1 MEPVTIIMIGV
12 VLAVLLIIAG
22 IPVGFAF
29 GIAAFIPIFLI
40 GLPTTFAVPGALKL
54 LEGFALLAAPL
65 FIVSGLLMR
74 AGLIAEKL
82 LNFADSIV
90 GWLKGGL
97 GVVTIVT
104 CAFFGAIS
112 GTSAPAIAA
121 IGSIMIPRMEKGGYD
136 RGYATGLVATA
147 SLLCLLI
154 PPSVPMIIY
163 AMMSRESVAIC
174 FLSTIVPGVL
184 IMTIYSII
192 NLILC
197 RRNPNIKTP
206 PKMDLKPRARE
217 IGRAFLWAAPSLLI
231 PVIILGGIYGGV
243 FTPTE
248 AAAVAA
254 MTALPIGFLIYRSLN
269 FKILGGTLVEA
280 ASIMGAVTIVFFF
293 IFMLSRVLAW
303 ERFTESLSAFV
314 FSISTNKYAVLAMLN
329 VTLLIM
335 GMLMDDVSGT
345 ILAAVV
351 LLPVAREIGVSAVHF
366 AAIVGVNMGLGN
378 VTPPVAPLLYMAGR
392 IGGNLPLNRYIKPA
406 SIFMI
411 LGSFP
416 VLILTTYIP
425 AVSLFLP
432 HLLYDYPLG

>member
-12 VLAVLLIIAG
+12 GLAVLLIIAG
-22 IPVGFAF
+22 MPVGFAF
-29 GIAAFIPIFLI
+29 GIAAFVPIFLI
-40 GLPTTFAVPGALKL
+40 GMPTTFAVPGALKL
-54 LEGFALLAAPL
+54 LESFVLLAAPL
-65 FIVSGLLMR
+65 FIISGLLMR

-82 LNFADSIV
+82 LNFANSLV
-90 GWLKGGL
+90 GWVKGGL
-97 GVVTIVT
+97 GVVTIFT
-104 CAFFGAIS
+104 CAVFGAIS

-121 IGSIMIPRMEKGGYD
+121 IGSIMIPRMEEEGYD

-154 PPSVPMIIY
+154 PPSVPMVIY
-163 AMMSRESVAIC
+163 AMMARESVAIC
-174 FLSTIVPGVL
+174 FLSTIVPGLL
-184 IMTIYSII
+184 IITIYSVI
-192 NLILC
+192 NLVIC
-197 RRNPNIKTP
+197 RRDPNIKTP
-206 PKMDLKPRARE
+206 PKMDFKPRARE
-217 IGRAFLWAAPSLLI
+217 MGQTFLWAAPSLLI
-231 PVIILGGIYGGV
+231 PLIILGGIYGGV

-254 MTALPIGFLIYRSLN
+254 MTALPIGFFIYRSLN
-269 FKILGGTLVEA
+269 FRILGNTLVEA

-314 FSISTNKYAVLAMLN
+314 LSVSTNKYVVLVMLN

-351 LLPVAREIGVSAVHF
+351 LLPVAKEIGVSAVHF

-406 SIFMI
+406 STFMI
-411 LGSFP
+411 LGSLP
-416 VLILTTYIP
+416 VLILTTYVPSIP
-425 AVSLFLP
+425 LFLP
-432 HLLYDYPLG
+432 HLLYGYPIN